1 MNPLMIRSLNT
12 PLLIAIVLVGIGI
25 QTSFFSFYPLNYL
38 QPDLI
43 LFLVI
48 WMSFKRSWLEG
59 GILTLLFAEIAEI
72 HSSGTR
78 GLYFVTYMTIYMT
91 LRVMNKLLLF
101 RNFQSLIGVTLFSS
115 VLWKISSLILLYFLG
130 YGAQQWK
137 HTLSLLLP
145 GALMQGVLG
154 IWVYRLLE
162 KIDWVT
168 MKDPRARDAMRD
180 EAILMEDSF

>member
-1 MNPLMIRSLNT
+1 MNPLMLRYSNT
-12 PLLIAIVLVGIGI
+12 PILIALVLIGIGL

-59 GILTLLFAEIAEI
+59 GVLTLLFAEIAEI
-72 HSSGTR
+72 HSTGTR
-78 GLYFVTYMTIYMT
+78 GLYFATYMGVFMT
-91 LRVMNKLLLF
+91 LKVMNKLLLF
-101 RNFQSLIGVTLFSS
+101 QNFQSLIGVTLFSS
-115 VLWKISSLILLYFLG
+115 IFWKLSTLALLYFLG
-130 YGAQQWK
+130 YGSQQWR

-154 IWVYRLLE
+154 IWVYRGLS
-162 KIDWVT
+162 KIDWFT
-168 MKDPRARDAMRD
+168 LKDPRARDAMRD
-180 EAILMEDSF
+180 ESILSEEDF